1 MPDPKPAPMEKRR
14 QDVLGTMTADL
25 QKVALKLADRQGK
38 QAVSAIAYHY
48 DFGALVAQV
57 KKDEVRYGS
66 RALDQLIE
74 FLNLTEGRKYLAM
87 LEKFATV
94 FTRDEALAQAGTA
107 RSDGKSLELMHF
119 LELSKVPKASDRSK
133 WFKIVRAENLSA
145 NALQQR
151 LAAELPR
158 AASAGSTRPPSV
170 PNSPVAGLQKLYSQG
185 NKFANYLDALEEQIF
200 PTLGNEKPS
209 DALVETLSESREI
222 LQKVAE
228 SATLA
233 LKEIRKIE
241 SQMAVKK
248 ASPDASDGPAG
259 GEDVDADADADA
271 PDPDVPDDFE
281 ELEEAPPPDVKKA
294 RRR

>member
-1 MPDPKPAPMEKRR
+1 MPDPKPAPVEKRR
-14 QDVLGTMTADL
+14 QDVLGTMTTDL

-38 QAVSAIAYHY
+38 QTASAIAYHY
-48 DFGALVAQV
+48 DFGALVTQV
-57 KKDEVRYGS
+57 KKDEVRYGA

-74 FLNLTEGRKYLAM
+74 YLNLTEGRKYLAM

-94 FTRDEALAQAGTA
+94 FTREEALAQALVT
-107 RSDGKSLELMHF
+107 RSDGRPLELMHF
-119 LELSKVPKASDRSK
+119 LELSKLTKAAERNK
-133 WFKIVRAENLSA
+133 WFKVVRAENLSA
-145 NALQQR
+145 NQLQQR

-185 NKFANYLDALEEQIF
+185 NKFANYLDALEAQVF
-200 PTLGNEKPS
+200 PTLGNESPS
-209 DALVETLSESREI
+209 DALVETLTESREI

-241 SQMAVKK
+241 TQVAAKK
-248 ASPDASDGPAG
+248 AKPDASAGPPD
-259 GEDVDADADADA
+259 EDEDEVDPDA

-281 ELEEAPPPDVKKA
+281 ELEEAPPPEA
-294 RRR
+294 RKGRKR